1 MKGHYEKMVA
11 SCSPQSQR
19 LDGGKWFQ
27 LEEQGFRF
35 LGHRMTTEGYRTY
48 LESHL
53 PQKPFKTVGG
63 IHCYNS

>member
-19 LDGGKWFQ
+19 LDGGKCFQ

-35 LGHRMTTEGYRTY
+35 LGHRMTIQWYRTY

-53 PQKPFKTVGG
+53 PQKPFKTVDG